1 MIGALSLAAFSNGG
15 PDNELVCCWLQGLEG
30 RVELA

>member
-15 PDNELVCCWLQGLEG
+15 PDNELVCCLIQGLEG